1 MPKITGQKAKKIV
14 KGLQNGKEYA
24 VLGRKVYKKTDEGI
38 YLFMKDH
45 WSDVSRLMDNGDV
58 RKLNGGV
65 LVLVAD

>member
-24 VLGRKVYKKTDEGI
+24 VLGRKVYQKTNEGI
-38 YLFMKDH
+38 YLFLKDH
-45 WSDVSRLMDNGDV
+45 WSDVNRLVANGDV
-58 RKLNGGV
+58 KKVKGGV